1 VFCPLFARL
10 HFRQEE
16 TRVRKLLAIL
26 GIAMLTCVHAQA
38 GTITGQIQTA
48 TSGPVPNGTLT
59 LELTQAAIQSG
70 TALVVTTPVSCYTDS
85 GGNVRGVPTPGASTL
100 SINTASGTLA
110 AGTYYVRTTWSNA
123 TGESEPS
130 AEQTVILSAQG
141 TVIVTPPVT
150 KVPAVATNFNVYLSS
165 APGTETK
172 QGTVAVSGGSF
183 AAYSQT
189 AALISGSALPS
200 SNTSVC
206 SLLFND
212 QLQPS
217 FTGYR
222 ASMFNSSGGS
232 VAGFPQRWYLSG
244 GASGTINLS
253 LGTPLYS
260 GVVQY
265 PQAIQQGQFASLASL
280 AITGTQQFTFG
291 ATATRNAIAI
301 TDNPLPNNSL
311 TNVQWDYMA
320 VALNGVDFLNEQA
333 AIGRSGGT
341 QDAVAG
347 GIHVPSTQTFISQ
360 LDAVAGYIHNESA
373 GADPV
378 AIYGQARADY
388 NVAPGGRLFQSW
400 AANLLCSDTAGMTQ
414 NGSCY
419 GLEIDVNMWTAH
431 LGGWAL
437 DLNGNFGE
445 SGGSGN
451 TYGGMLLVKPG
462 GGAAKY
468 WNPGFEFGLGATPAI
483 SASGPSGALIFL
495 PVATG
500 NSQASQGLVF
510 EATSGGGAALN
521 QGMYETSNGD
531 ILFTNLDNSTLT
543 ASIGYSGYFSYNR
556 AFSQFGSAVVS
567 GDFALSG
574 GWGAT
579 ASIASVRGD
588 DALAQVQVT
597 ANGAGIAAN
606 PNIAFT
612 FHDGT
617 FGSPAAISMVSRCD
631 ANSPQTGN
639 LWIASASNT
648 TSVTIFF
655 LGTPVAG
662 NTYCANIQTIRAK
675 N

>member
-1 VFCPLFARL
+1 
-10 HFRQEE
+10 
-16 TRVRKLLAIL
+16 VRKLLAIL

-311 TNVQWDYMA
+311 THVQWDYMA

-400 AANLLCSDTAGMTQ
+400 AANLLCADTIGMTQ
-414 NGSCY
+414 SGTCY
-419 GLEIDVNMWTAH
+419 GLEIDINQRTNK
-431 LGGWAL
+431 LGGWAQ
-437 DLNGNFGE
+437 DFNGNIQSVYGGLLYVQPGSGHWSPGLMFGVGSTPTLSATGGQGGVPGGAILLLPVA
-445 SGGSGN
+445 SGASQNSQGIVFEGQSSGN
-451 TYGGMLLVKPG
+451 TPLDIGVFADSFQDLDFTNVD
-462 GGAAKY
+462 
-468 WNPGFEFGLGATPAI
+468 N
-483 SASGPSGALIFL
+483 GALMFDIQPNVIGFKRL
-495 PVATG
+495 YAQLGT
-500 NSQASQGLVF
+500 
-510 EATSGGGAALN
+510 N
-521 QGMYETSNGD
+521 QVLANVVP
-531 ILFTNLDNSTLT
+531 
-543 ASIGYSGYFSYNR
+543 
-556 AFSQFGSAVVS
+556 SA
-567 GDFALSG
+567 

-579 ASIASVRGD
+579 ATATVNGND
-588 DALAQVQVT
+588 TMMKVTVT
-597 ANGAGIAAN
+597 ANGAGIAAT
-606 PNIAFT
+606 PFVTIT
-612 FHDGT
+612 YSDGT
-617 FGSPAAISMVSRCD
+617 FVNGYAWVSRCD
-631 ANSPQTGN
+631 NSPPQGTP
-639 LWIASASNT
+639 WVITSENT
-648 TSVTIFF
+648 TTVTLFF
-655 LGTPVAG
+655 TGGTPVAG
-662 NTYCANIQTIRAK
+662 DFYCAMILSGKAVN
-675 N
+675 